1 MPKTAYSRP
10 RLLYGASVEASPEV
24 AVALTETSP
33 GSALLAL
40 SGELDVHTAVT
51 ARQEISTQLSG
62 KSFQKVEVDASH
74 IQAGDAS
81 GMVILYELLHGRFT
95 SGVQATL
102 RGLRPELQKL
112 LAAFPTPD
120 EVKAVERRPGRQPIA
135 IEVGTATLGLGQD
148 VLEVVGFLGRLSI
161 ALAAVVR
168 RPKWV
173 RIGELAR
180 VFEKAGANALF
191 IVSLISLLTG
201 LIIAF
206 EAAQPLKQ
214 FGAQIYIANMI
225 GLVMVRELGPIMT
238 AIVFAGRTGSAFAA
252 ELGTM
257 KVNEE
262 LDALKTMGLDPMR
275 FLVVQRVLAGTFA
288 MPLLTAYSMAMG
300 ILGGVI
306 VTKLMGF
313 PLALI
318 WSQLTSAL
326 ALKDIVF
333 GLVKAVVFGTVVAGL
348 GCYHG
353 MRTRQG
359 PSAVG
364 DSATRAV
371 VSGILLI
378 IIIDA
383 VFSVFAFAFDI

>member
-1 MPKTAYSRP
+1 MVRP
-10 RLLYGASVEASPEV
+10 VPPGHEV
-24 AVALTETSP
+24 AVEVREGPSGGAVLS
-33 GSALLAL
+33 L
-40 SGELDVHTAVT
+40 SGALDVHSAAG
-51 ARQEISTQLSG
+51 ARLAIAARLRERT
-62 KSFQKVEVDASH
+62 FQKMDVDASGIEH
-74 IQAGDAS
+74 GDAS
-81 GMVILYELLHGRFT
+81 GMVILYELAHGRFT
-95 SGVQATL
+95 PGVL
-102 RGLRPELQKL
+102 PSVRGLRPELEKL
-112 LAAFPTPD
+112 LGAFPPPAMTEGARD
-120 EVKAVERRPGRQPIA
+120 RPKRHSVPL
-135 IEVGTATLGLGQD
+135 EVGVATVGLGRD
-148 VLEVVGFLGRLSI
+148 VVEVVRFLGRQTM
-161 ALAAVVR
+161 ALGGIFRAPR
-168 RPKWV
+168 RI

-180 VFEKAGANALF
+180 VFEKAGANAF
-191 IVSLISLLTG
+191 GIVSLISLLTG

-238 AIVFAGRTGSAFAA
+238 AIVFAGRSSSAFAA

-262 LDALKTMGLDPMR
+262 LDALRTMGLDPSS
-275 FLVVQRVLAGTFA
+275 FLVIQRVLAGTLA

-318 WSQLTSAL
+318 WHQLSSAL
-326 ALKDIVF
+326 GLSDILF
-333 GLVKAVVFGTVVAGL
+333 GLIKAVVFGTVVAGL
-348 GCYHG
+348 GCYQGIH
-353 MRTRQG
+353 TRQG

-371 VSGILLI
+371 VASILMI
-378 IIIDA
+378 IVIDA
-383 VFSVFAFAFDI
+383 VFSVVAYFLHV

>member
-1 MPKTAYSRP
+1 VAAGPQV
-10 RLLYGASVEASPEV
+10 GVEV
-24 AVALTETSP
+24 TETPS
-33 GSALLAL
+33 GGALMVL
-40 SGELDVHTAVT
+40 SGALDVRTAAAT
-51 ARQEISTQLSG
+51 RREISTQLTG
-62 KSFQKVEVDASH
+62 KTFQAVEVDASGIEH
-74 IQAGDAS
+74 GDAS
-81 GMVILYELLHGRFT
+81 GMVILYELSHGRFT
-95 SGVQATL
+95 PGVPATL

-112 LAAFPTPD
+112 LAAFPPPGD
-120 EVKAVERRPGRQPIA
+120 VQIAERRAPRKPITV
-135 IEVGTATLGLGQD
+135 EVGVATLGLGRD
-148 VLEVVGFLGRLSI
+148 FLEVVAFLGRLSI
-161 ALAAVVR
+161 AMSAALR
-168 RPKWV
+168 RPRWLRV
-173 RIGELAR
+173 GELAR

-206 EAAQPLKQ
+206 EAAQPLKT

-262 LDALKTMGLDPMR
+262 LDALRTMGLDPTR
-275 FLVVQRVLAGTFA
+275 FLVIQRVLAGTFA

-318 WSQLTSAL
+318 WKQLTSAL
-326 ALKDIVF
+326 GLADILF
-333 GLVKAVVFGTVVAGL
+333 GLIKAVVFGTVVSAL

-353 MRTRQG
+353 MHTRQG

-383 VFSVFAFAFDI
+383 VFSVFAFALDI

>member
-1 MPKTAYSRP
+1 MVTRVAAGPQ
-10 RLLYGASVEASPEV
+10 V
-24 AVALTETSP
+24 AVALTETP
-33 GSALLAL
+33 AGDAVMVL
-40 SGELDVHTAVT
+40 SGALDVRTAAAT
-51 ARQEISTQLSG
+51 RREISNQLAG
-62 KSFQKVEVDASH
+62 KTLKAVEVDASQLEH
-74 IQAGDAS
+74 GDAS
-81 GMVILYELLHGRFT
+81 GMVILYELTHGRFT
-95 SGVQATL
+95 PGVQATL
-102 RGLRPELQKL
+102 KGLRPELQKL
-112 LAAFPTPD
+112 LAAFPPP
-120 EVKAVERRPGRQPIA
+120 AQVEAAERHAPRKPIA
-135 IEVGTATLGLGQD
+135 VEVGTATLGLGRD
-148 VLEVVGFLGRLSI
+148 FLEVVAFLGRLSI
-161 ALAAVVR
+161 AMGAIIRKPRWL
-168 RPKWV
+168 RPS
-173 RIGELAR
+173 ELAR

-206 EAAQPLKQ
+206 EAAQPLKT

-262 LDALKTMGLDPMR
+262 LDALRTMGLDPTR
-275 FLVVQRVLAGTFA
+275 FLVIQRVLAGTLA
-288 MPLLTAYSMAMG
+288 MPLLTAYSMTMG

-313 PLALI
+313 PLPLI
-318 WSQLTSAL
+318 WKQLTSAL
-326 ALKDIVF
+326 GLADILF
-333 GLVKAVVFGTVVAGL
+333 GLIKAVVFGTVVSAL

-353 MRTRQG
+353 VHTRQG

-378 IIIDA
+378 IVIDA
-383 VFSVFAFAFDI
+383 IFSVFAFALDI

>member
-1 MPKTAYSRP
+1 M
-10 RLLYGASVEASPEV
+10 
-24 AVALTETSP
+24 
-33 GSALLAL
+33 AL
-40 SGELDVHTAVT
+40 SGALDVHSAAAT
-51 ARQEISTQLSG
+51 RREISAQLAG
-62 KSFQKVEVDASH
+62 KTFQAVEVDASH
-74 IQAGDAS
+74 VPHGDAS
-81 GMVILYELLHGRFT
+81 GMVILYELVHGRFT
-95 SGVQATL
+95 PGVQATL
-102 RGLRPELQKL
+102 KGLRPELEKL
-112 LAAFPTPD
+112 LASFPTP
-120 EVKAVERRPGRQPIA
+120 EAVQGVERRARPKPIA
-135 IEVGTATLGLGQD
+135 VEVGAATLGLGRD
-148 VLEVVGFLGRLSI
+148 VIEVVAFLGRLTL
-161 ALAAVVR
+161 ALGQVVR
-168 RPKWV
+168 RPRWL
-173 RIGELAR
+173 RPGELAR
-180 VFEKAGANALF
+180 VFEKAGANALL

-262 LDALKTMGLDPMR
+262 LDALRTMGLDPTR

-306 VTKLMGF
+306 VTRLMGF

-318 WSQLTSAL
+318 WQQLSAAL
-326 ALKDIVF
+326 GLKDILF
-333 GLVKAVVFGTVVAGL
+333 GLVKAIVFGTVVAGL

-353 MRTRQG
+353 VHTRQG

-378 IIIDA
+378 IVIDA
-383 VFSVFAFAFDI
+383 VFSVFAYALNI

>member
-1 MPKTAYSRP
+1 MRP
-10 RLLYGASVEASPEV
+10 VPDGPQVGVE
-24 AVALTETSP
+24 LTENPP
-33 GSALLAL
+33 GNVVVAL
-40 SGELDVHTAVT
+40 SGALDVRTAAAT
-51 ARQEISTQLSG
+51 RREIAAQLEG
-62 KSFQKVEVDASH
+62 KSFQAVEVDATRIEH
-74 IQAGDAS
+74 GDAS
-81 GMVILYELLHGRFT
+81 GMVILYELSHGRFT
-95 SGVQATL
+95 PGVQPTL
-102 RGLRPELQKL
+102 RGLRPELEKL
-112 LAAFPTPD
+112 LAAFPPPEDVATAERRARRKPI
-120 EVKAVERRPGRQPIA
+120 AVE
-135 IEVGTATLGLGQD
+135 VGAATLGLGRD
-148 VLEVVGFLGRLSI
+148 FLEVVAFMGRLSI

-168 RPKWV
+168 RPRWLRV
-173 RIGELAR
+173 PELAR

-206 EAAQPLKQ
+206 EAAQPLKT

-262 LDALKTMGLDPMR
+262 LDALKTMGLDPTR
-275 FLVVQRVLAGTFA
+275 FLVVQRVIAGTLA

-318 WSQLTSAL
+318 WKQLTTAL
-326 ALKDIVF
+326 GLSDILF
-333 GLVKAVVFGTVVAGL
+333 GLAKAVVFGTVVAGL

-353 MRTRQG
+353 VHTRQG

-383 VFSVFAFAFDI
+383 VFSVFAYALDI

>member
-1 MPKTAYSRP
+1 MVRP
-10 RLLYGASVEASPEV
+10 VAAGPQVGVELKEKPSGGALMV
-24 AVALTETSP
+24 
-33 GSALLAL
+33 L
-40 SGELDVHTAVT
+40 SGALDVRTAAAT
-51 ARQEISTQLSG
+51 RREISSQLAG
-62 KSFQKVEVDASH
+62 KSIQAMDVDASGIVH
-74 IQAGDAS
+74 GDAS
-81 GMVILYELLHGRFT
+81 GMVILYELAHGRFT
-95 SGVQATL
+95 PGVQATL
-102 RGLRPELQKL
+102 TGLRPELEKL
-112 LAAFPTPD
+112 LQAFPPPD
-120 EVKAVERRPGRQPIA
+120 DVKTAERKAKRKPITV
-135 IEVGTATLGLGQD
+135 EVGAATLGLGRD
-148 VLEVVGFLGRLSI
+148 FLEVVAFLGRLSI
-161 ALAAVVR
+161 AFGSIIR
-168 RPKWV
+168 RPRWI
-173 RIGELAR
+173 RPAELAR

-206 EAAQPLKQ
+206 EAAQPLKT

-262 LDALKTMGLDPMR
+262 LDALRTMGLDPTR
-275 FLVVQRVLAGTFA
+275 FLVVQRVLAGTLA

-318 WSQLTSAL
+318 WKQLTSAL
-326 ALKDIVF
+326 GLTDIVF
-333 GLVKAVVFGTVVAGL
+333 GLVKAVVFGTVVSGL

-353 MRTRQG
+353 VHTRQG

-383 VFSVFAFAFDI
+383 IFSVFAFALDI

>member
-1 MPKTAYSRP
+1 M
-10 RLLYGASVEASPEV
+10 V
-24 AVALTETSP
+24 
-33 GSALLAL
+33 L
-40 SGELDVHTAVT
+40 SGALDVRTAAAT
-51 ARQEISTQLSG
+51 RREISTQLAG
-62 KSFQKVEVDASH
+62 KTFRAVEVDASRLEH
-74 IQAGDAS
+74 GDAS
-81 GMVILYELLHGRFT
+81 GMVILYELAHGRFT
-95 SGVQATL
+95 PGVPATL
-102 RGLRPELQKL
+102 HGLRPELEKL
-112 LAAFPTPD
+112 LASFPPPAQ
-120 EVKAVERRPGRQPIA
+120 VQAAERRPPRKPITV
-135 IEVGTATLGLGQD
+135 EVGAATLSLGRD
-148 VLEVVGFLGRLSI
+148 FLEVVAFLGRLSI
-161 ALAAVVR
+161 AVAAIIKKPR
-168 RPKWV
+168 WLRPS
-173 RIGELAR
+173 ELAR

-206 EAAQPLKQ
+206 EAAQPLKT

-262 LDALKTMGLDPMR
+262 LDALKTMGLDPTR
-275 FLVVQRVLAGTFA
+275 FLIIQRVLAGTLA
-288 MPLLTAYSMAMG
+288 MPLLTAYSMTMG

-313 PLALI
+313 PLTLI
-318 WSQLTSAL
+318 WKQLTAAL
-326 ALKDIVF
+326 GLDDILF
-333 GLVKAVVFGTVVAGL
+333 GLCKAVVFGTVVSAL

-353 MRTRQG
+353 VHTRQG

-378 IIIDA
+378 IVIDA
-383 VFSVFAFAFDI
+383 IFSVFAFALDI

>member
-1 MPKTAYSRP
+1 MVR
-10 RLLYGASVEASPEV
+10 SVEAGPEV
-24 AVALTETSP
+24 GVALKETAP

-40 SGELDVHTAVT
+40 SGALDVHNASAT
-51 ARQEISTQLSG
+51 RQEISTQLAG
-62 KSFQKVEVDASH
+62 KTFQAMEVDASH
-74 IQAGDAS
+74 IEHGDAS
-81 GMVILYELLHGRFT
+81 GMVILYELVHGRFT
-95 SGVQATL
+95 PGVHATV

-112 LAAFPTPD
+112 LAAFPTP
-120 EVKAVERRPGRQPIA
+120 EAESAVERRKRRKPITM
-135 IEVGTATLGLGQD
+135 EVGAATLGLGRD
-148 VLEVVGFLGRLSI
+148 VVEVVTFLGRLSI
-161 ALAAVVR
+161 ALAAIVR
-168 RPKWV
+168 RPRWV
-173 RIGELAR
+173 RVGELAR

-262 LDALKTMGLDPMR
+262 LDALKTMGLDPTR

-313 PLALI
+313 PLPLI
-318 WSQLTSAL
+318 WGQLTGAL
-326 ALKDIVF
+326 GLKDILF
-333 GLVKAVVFGTVVAGL
+333 GLLKAFVFGTVVAGL

-353 MRTRQG
+353 MHTRQG

-383 VFSVFAFAFDI
+383 IFSVFAFALDI

>member
-1 MPKTAYSRP
+1 MAEGPQV
-10 RLLYGASVEASPEV
+10 GVE
-24 AVALTETSP
+24 LTEKPS
-33 GSALLAL
+33 GSAVVAL
-40 SGELDVHTAVT
+40 SGALDVRTAAAT
-51 ARQEISTQLSG
+51 RRELAAQLAG
-62 KSFQKVEVDASH
+62 KTFQAVEVDATGIEH
-74 IQAGDAS
+74 GDAS
-81 GMVILYELLHGRFT
+81 GMVILYELSHGLFT
-95 SGVQATL
+95 PGVQATL
-102 RGLRPELQKL
+102 RGLRPELEKL
-112 LAAFPTPD
+112 LAAFPPPND
-120 EVKAVERRPGRQPIA
+120 VQAAVRRAPRKPIAVE
-135 IEVGTATLGLGQD
+135 VGAATLGLGRD
-148 VLEVVGFLGRLSI
+148 FLEVVAFLGRLSI
-161 ALAAVVR
+161 ALSAVVR
-168 RPKWV
+168 RPRWLRV
-173 RIGELAR
+173 GELAL

-206 EAAQPLKQ
+206 EAAQPLKT

-262 LDALKTMGLDPMR
+262 LDALKTMGLDPTR
-275 FLVVQRVLAGTFA
+275 FLVVQRVIAGTLA

-318 WSQLTSAL
+318 WKQLTAAL
-326 ALKDIVF
+326 GLSDILF
-333 GLVKAVVFGTVVAGL
+333 GLIKAVVFGTVVSGL

-353 MRTRQG
+353 MHTRQG

-383 VFSVFAFAFDI
+383 VFSVFAFALDI

>member
-1 MPKTAYSRP
+1 MRP
-10 RLLYGASVEASPEV
+10 V
-24 AVALTETSP
+24 AVGPQVGVELTETPS
-33 GSALLAL
+33 GGALMVL
-40 SGELDVHTAVT
+40 SGALDVRTAAAT
-51 ARQEISTQLSG
+51 RREISTQLSG
-62 KSFQKVEVDASH
+62 KTFQAVEIDASRLEH
-74 IQAGDAS
+74 GDAS
-81 GMVILYELLHGRFT
+81 GMVILYELTHGRFT
-95 SGVQATL
+95 PGVLAKL
-102 RGLRPELQKL
+102 RGLRPELEKL
-112 LAAFPTPD
+112 LQAFPPPAD
-120 EVKAVERRPGRQPIA
+120 VQAAERHAPRKPIAVE
-135 IEVGTATLGLGQD
+135 VGAATLGLGRD
-148 VLEVVGFLGRLSI
+148 FLEVVAFLGRLSI
-161 ALAAVVR
+161 AAGAIIR
-168 RPKWV
+168 RPRWL
-173 RIGELAR
+173 RPSELAR

-206 EAAQPLKQ
+206 EAAQPLKT

-262 LDALKTMGLDPMR
+262 LDALRTMGLDPTR
-275 FLVVQRVLAGTFA
+275 FLVIQRVLAGTLA

-318 WSQLTSAL
+318 WKQLTSAL
-326 ALKDIVF
+326 GLDDILF
-333 GLVKAVVFGTVVAGL
+333 GLVKAVVFGTVVSAL

-353 MRTRQG
+353 VHTRQG

-383 VFSVFAFAFDI
+383 IFSVFAFALDI

>member
-1 MPKTAYSRP
+1 MVRP
-10 RLLYGASVEASPEV
+10 VEDSPHASV
-24 AVALTETSP
+24 ALKEGTP
-33 GSALLAL
+33 GSAVLTL
-40 SGELDVHTAVT
+40 SGALDVHTAAGT
-51 ARQEISTQLSG
+51 RRELSAQLAG
-62 KSFQKVEVDASH
+62 KSFRAVEVDASL
-74 IQAGDAS
+74 IQHGDAS
-81 GMVILYELLHGRFT
+81 GMVILYELVHGRFT
-95 SGVQATL
+95 PGVQATL

-112 LAAFPTPD
+112 LAAFPKP
-120 EVKAVERRPGRQPIA
+120 EAVEATERRAAPKPIA
-135 IEVGTATLGLGQD
+135 VEVGAATLGLGRD
-148 VLEVVGFLGRLSI
+148 FLEVVAFLGRLNI
-161 ALAAVVR
+161 ALAAVIR
-168 RPKWV
+168 RPRRLRV
-173 RIGELAR
+173 AELAR

-238 AIVFAGRTGSAFAA
+238 AIVFAGRSGSAFAA

-262 LDALKTMGLDPMR
+262 LDALKTMGLDPTR

-313 PLALI
+313 PLSLI
-318 WSQLTSAL
+318 WRQLTAAL
-326 ALKDIVF
+326 GLKDIVF
-333 GLVKAVVFGTVVAGL
+333 GIVKAVVFGTVVSGL

-353 MRTRQG
+353 VHTRQG

-378 IIIDA
+378 IVIDA
-383 VFSVFAFAFDI
+383 IFSVFAFALGI

>member
-1 MPKTAYSRP
+1 MVRP
-10 RLLYGASVEASPEV
+10 VAAGPQVGVELKEKPSGGALMV
-24 AVALTETSP
+24 
-33 GSALLAL
+33 L
-40 SGELDVHTAVT
+40 SGALDVRTAAAT
-51 ARQEISTQLSG
+51 RREISSQLAG
-62 KSFQKVEVDASH
+62 KSIQAMDVDASGIVH
-74 IQAGDAS
+74 GDAS
-81 GMVILYELLHGRFT
+81 GMVILYELAHGRFT
-95 SGVQATL
+95 PGVQATL
-102 RGLRPELQKL
+102 TGLRPE
-112 LAAFPTPD
+112 PD
-120 EVKAVERRPGRQPIA
+120 DVKTAERKAKRKPITV
-135 IEVGTATLGLGQD
+135 EVGAATLGLGRD
-148 VLEVVGFLGRLSI
+148 FLEVVAFLGRLSI
-161 ALAAVVR
+161 AFGSIIR
-168 RPKWV
+168 RPRWI
-173 RIGELAR
+173 RPAELAR

-206 EAAQPLKQ
+206 EAAQPLKT

-262 LDALKTMGLDPMR
+262 LDALRTMGLDPTR
-275 FLVVQRVLAGTFA
+275 FLVVQRVLAGTLA

-318 WSQLTSAL
+318 WKQLTSAL
-326 ALKDIVF
+326 GLTDIVF
-333 GLVKAVVFGTVVAGL
+333 GLVKAVVFGTVVSGL

-353 MRTRQG
+353 VHTRQG

-383 VFSVFAFAFDI
+383 IFSVFAFALDI

>member
-1 MPKTAYSRP
+1 
-10 RLLYGASVEASPEV
+10 
-24 AVALTETSP
+24 
-33 GSALLAL
+33 LAL
-40 SGELDVHTAVT
+40 SGVLDVHTAAATRRDVT
-51 ARQEISTQLSG
+51 SQLAG
-62 KSFQKVEVDASH
+62 KSFQAVEVDASH
-74 IQAGDAS
+74 LEHGDAS
-81 GMVILYELLHGRFT
+81 GMVILYELVHGRFT
-95 SGVQATL
+95 PGVPATL
-102 RGLRPELQKL
+102 RGLRPELEKL
-112 LAAFPTPD
+112 LAVFPPPQ
-120 EVKAVERRPGRQPIA
+120 VVQKAERRGPRKSIA
-135 IEVGTATLGLGQD
+135 SEVGAATLALGRD
-148 VLEVVGFLGRLSI
+148 ALEVVAFTGRLNI
-161 ALAAVVR
+161 ALAAVFR
-168 RPKWV
+168 RPRWL
-173 RIGELAR
+173 RPSELAV

-191 IVSLISLLTG
+191 IVALISLLTG

-238 AIVFAGRTGSAFAA
+238 AIIFAGRSGSAFAA

-262 LDALKTMGLDPMR
+262 LDALRTMGLNPTR
-275 FLVVQRVLAGTFA
+275 FLVIQRVLAGTMA

-306 VTKLMGF
+306 VTKLLGY
-313 PLALI
+313 PLVLI
-318 WSQLTSAL
+318 WRQLSTAL
-326 ALKDIVF
+326 GLKDIFF
-333 GLVKAVVFGTVVAGL
+333 GLIKAVVFGSVVSAL

-353 MRTRQG
+353 MHTRQG

-383 VFSVFAFAFDI
+383 VFSVVAYLLGI

>member
-1 MPKTAYSRP
+1 M
-10 RLLYGASVEASPEV
+10 EAGPEV
-24 AVALTETSP
+24 GVALKETSP
-33 GSALLAL
+33 GSAVLAL
-40 SGELDVHTAVT
+40 SGALDVHSAAAT
-51 ARQEISTQLSG
+51 RREISTQLAG
-62 KSFQKVEVDASH
+62 KAFRAMEVDASA
-74 IQAGDAS
+74 IQHGDAS
-81 GMVILYELLHGRFT
+81 GMVILYELVHGRFT
-95 SGVQATL
+95 PGVQATL

-112 LAAFPTPD
+112 LAAFPAPEAVQTVERLAPR
-120 EVKAVERRPGRQPIA
+120 KPIAVE
-135 IEVGTATLGLGQD
+135 VGAATLGLGRD
-148 VLEVVGFLGRLSI
+148 LIEVVAFLGRLSI
-161 ALAAVVR
+161 ALAEVVR
-168 RPKWV
+168 RPRWLRV
-173 RIGELAR
+173 RALAV
-180 VFEKAGANALF
+180 VFEKAGANALL

-262 LDALKTMGLDPMR
+262 LDALKTMGLDPTR

-306 VTKLMGF
+306 VTRLMGF

-318 WSQLTSAL
+318 WGQLTAAL
-326 ALKDIVF
+326 GLKDILF
-333 GLVKAVVFGTVVAGL
+333 GLIKAVVFGTVVAGL

-353 MRTRQG
+353 VHTRQG

-383 VFSVFAFAFDI
+383 IFSVFAFALEI